1 MSGWRSL
8 TPDQVQQLGAG
19 RAPKIP
25 KFRNRKTVA
34 HGRTFDS
41 KKEAQRYFE
50 LLLMFR
56 AGLISEPVCQV
67 VFDLYASN
75 GERVGK
81 YIADFEY
88 TDLKTGAILREDVK
102 GGDVTKTRLYR
113 LKIKLL
119 RAQGI
124 EIREV

>member
-1 MSGWRSL
+1 MRGWEGV
-8 TPDQVQQLGAG
+8 TPAQALHLGRKPAKY
-19 RAPKIP
+19 RNTKIQ
-25 KFRNRKTVA
+25 A
-34 HGRTFDS
+34 HGRVFDS

-50 LLLMFR
+50 LSLMCR

-67 VFDLYASN
+67 PFDLYASN

-88 TDLKTGAILREDVK
+88 TDLKTGCVVREDVK
-102 GGDVTKTRLYR
+102 GGEATKTRLYR